1 MINVLWQ
8 FYLVATYTCS
18 LFVKPKNFLRV
29 SQIIWYGAW
38 IKRPSEKRKML
49 MSTLVSTK
57 VKSIRIL
64 LLLTI
69 IGHNPPLLLFFH
81 KQKSTVNANLS
92 HLAILLDYGFFEAYA
107 GESKDEKGGLINT
120 AAKFATGD
128 TISMTA
134 VLPKSEDVSE
144 LSYACLAVMRSCFLR
159 MEGVVSGVCFKCL
172 DKPMVASLHVWKS
185 LHSCYSWLLTSD
197 HRKLISPYINHLS
210 ARVDY
215 DLFRVEYVSSDDV
228 VNFRHFLPARGQST
242 VATNHRGSGKGV
254 A

>member
-1 MINVLWQ
+1 
-8 FYLVATYTCS
+8 
-18 LFVKPKNFLRV
+18 
-29 SQIIWYGAW
+29 
-38 IKRPSEKRKML
+38 

-57 VKSIRIL
+57 VKSKRIL
-64 LLLTI
+64 LLVTI
-69 IGHNPPLLLFFH
+69 IGDNPPLLLLFFH
-81 KQKSTVNANLS
+81 KQKSAVNANLS

-134 VLPKSEDVSE
+134 ILPKSEDVSD

-210 ARVDY
+210 SRVDY

-228 VNFRHFLPARGQST
+228 VNVRHFLPARGQST